1 MSQTPELEAQ
11 LAFLEDAVQALDK
24 ALALQQQQLLR
35 LEERVSAIYH
45 QVREQGDRLN
55 TQGGNVSEP
64 PPPHY

>member
-11 LAFLEDAVQALDK
+11 LTFLEDAVQALDK

-55 TQGGNVSEP
+55 THGGNVSEP

>member
-55 TQGGNVSEP
+55 TYGGNVSEP